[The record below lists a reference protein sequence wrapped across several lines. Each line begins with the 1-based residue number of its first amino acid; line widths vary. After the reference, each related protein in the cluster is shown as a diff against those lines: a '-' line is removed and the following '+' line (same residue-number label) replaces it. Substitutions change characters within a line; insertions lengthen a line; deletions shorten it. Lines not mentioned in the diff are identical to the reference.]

1 MGTADY
7 IAPEQLKSKRGD
19 ARSDLYAV
27 GVMLYE
33 MLTGETPFRGPN
45 PLVVMNDRLLNN
57 PIPPRELNPQISPQ
71 IQEIIYRALER
82 NPANRYAS
90 VSEFAAD
97 LRNPDSVGVA
107 ERGELRDWK
116 VRPSTKRSAV
126 LVYAALAMIPIT
138 IFVLLLIVAHT
149 Q

>member
-1 MGTADY
+1 MRLNV
-7 IAPEQLKSKRGD
+7 IQLTVTQV
-19 ARSDLYAV
+19 L
-27 GVMLYE
+27 
-33 MLTGETPFRGPN
+33 
-45 PLVVMNDRLLNN
+45 
-57 PIPPRELNPQISPQ
+57 
-71 IQEIIYRALER
+71 
-82 NPANRYAS
+82 AS
-90 VSEFAAD
+90 SAAD

-138 IFVLLLIVAHT
+138 ILVLLLIVAHT